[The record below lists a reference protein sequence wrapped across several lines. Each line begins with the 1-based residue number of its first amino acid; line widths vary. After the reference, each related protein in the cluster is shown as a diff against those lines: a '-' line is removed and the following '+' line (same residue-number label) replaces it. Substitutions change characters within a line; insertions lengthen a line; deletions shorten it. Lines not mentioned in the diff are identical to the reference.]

1 MKVIGIV
8 LILVGV
14 LSLSYKGITY
24 TQEHKVIDVGPLQA
38 SVDQKKTIPIS
49 PLLGGLALAA
59 GLVMV
64 LADRRRA

>member
-1 MKVIGIV
+1 MRVIGIV

-14 LSLSYKGITY
+14 LSLAYKGITY
-24 TQEHKVIDVGPLQA
+24 TKEHKVIDVGPLQA
-38 SVDQKKTIPIS
+38 SVDEKKTIPIS
-49 PLLGGLALAA
+49 PILGGLALAA

>member
-14 LSLSYKGITY
+14 LSLAYGGITY
-24 TQEHKVIDVGPLQA
+24 TKEHKVIDMGPLQA

-49 PLLGGLALAA
+49 PILGGLALAA

>member
-1 MKVIGIV
+1 MRVIGIV

-14 LSLSYKGITY
+14 LSLAYKGFTY
-24 TQEHKVIDVGPLQA
+24 TKEHKVLDVGPLQA
-38 SVDQKKTIPIS
+38 SVDEKKTVPIS

-64 LADRRRA
+64 LADRRKT